1 MKRLILSLLALGCI
15 TLAQAQQKTTLAECN
30 GDTVT
35 FIRKNFEEGKARF
48 VGKPLAELLDEWTS
62 QLPVGYLL
70 FGDTGIHYLPE
81 EEQNLVNGIS
91 LNHITEQER
100 NARSAR
106 HEPYFVLAVKLAPPY
121 HHNVWDLIKLK
132 RQEQNQLGPQVYN
145 AIKDYI
151 VTDVDYGMVNPA
163 F

>member
-1 MKRLILSLLALGCI
+1 MKRLISSLLALGCI

-30 GDTVT
+30 GDTVA

-81 EEQNLVNGIS
+81 EEQNLVNGID

-106 HEPYFVLAVKLAPPY
+106 HEPYFVLAVTLAPPY
-121 HHNVWDLIKLK
+121 HHKWDDILNLQD
-132 RQEQNQLGPQVYN
+132 QEKKTIRASSV
-145 AIKDYI
+145 
-151 VTDVDYGMVNPA
+151 
-163 F
+163 

>member
-30 GDTVT
+30 GDTVAFVRT
-35 FIRKNFEEGKARF
+35 NFA
-48 VGKPLAELLDEWTS
+48 LAELLDEWTS

-132 RQEQNQLGPQVYN
+132 RYVCR
-145 AIKDYI
+145 
-151 VTDVDYGMVNPA
+151 
-163 F
+163 

>member
-70 FGDTGIHYLPE
+70 FGNTGIHYLPE
-81 EEQNLVNGIS
+81 EEQNLVNSIG

-121 HHNVWDLIKLK
+121 HHKWNDIVDLQD
-132 RQEQNQLGPQVYN
+132 QEKKQLGPQVYN

-151 VTDVDYGMVNPA
+151 VTDVDYGMLNPA